1 VLAHLN
7 EGLEAA
13 ATIGLAL
20 AALKHGIAGDHSMAT
35 PRDLVAF
42 ASGRGD
48 VRR

>member
-1 VLAHLN
+1 MLAHVP

-20 AALKHGIAGDHSMAT
+20 AALKHGVAGDHSMTT

-42 ASGRGD
+42 ASGLAD